1 MIWLW
6 VMSTKEDNKRT
17 GEMLDRY
24 RNEGTLGNVL
34 MIDRENLDLRIAN
47 DINKGMIEILEKA
60 IKDDITIE
68 ILLDN
73 LKTVKYGV
81 ES

>member
-1 MIWLW
+1 
-6 VMSTKEDNKRT
+6 MSTKEDNKRT

>member
-73 LKTVKYGV
+73 LRTVKYGV

>member
-1 MIWLW
+1 
-6 VMSTKEDNKRT
+6 
-17 GEMLDRY
+17 MLDRY

-34 MIDRENLDLRIAN
+34 MIDRENLDLRVAH

-60 IKDDITIE
+60 IKDDTTIE
-68 ILLDN
+68 VLLVD
-73 LKTVKYGV
+73 LKAKYSV

>member
-1 MIWLW
+1 
-6 VMSTKEDNKRT
+6 MSTEEDNKRC

-34 MIDRENLDLRIAN
+34 MIDRENLDLRVAH

-60 IKDDITIE
+60 IKDDTTIE
-68 ILLDN
+68 VLLVD
-73 LKTVKYGV
+73 LKAKYSV